1 MVEDITLRL
10 VHGLVRALACV
21 LANARAVAQDAASWL
36 FMRWVET
43 YPAPLEA
50 VLGTEEAV
58 LDAEL
63 QAGRALQGASIVVAI
78 DAEALLLG
86 RWFRSHDCREGSS
99 AGARF

>member
-1 MVEDITLRL
+1 
-10 VHGLVRALACV
+10 
-21 LANARAVAQDAASWL
+21 
-36 FMRWVET
+36 MRWFET

-63 QAGRALQGASIVVAI
+63 QAGRALQGASIVVTI

-86 RWFRSHDCREGSS
+86 WWFRSHDCREVPVREQDFDVLRNEGSLES
-99 AGARF
+99 RALHEDKRHSDRGGSES